1 VRPAAAIAVAFAIAW
16 VAYASAIPP
25 FEGQDEIWHVLYAQ
39 TLAGGELPVQP
50 RGGSGGDMFQPKEG
64 TQPPLYYALA
74 APAFL
79 GTDVETLRRS
89 AIHNPHGSV
98 GGPGVRDN
106 RNLFAHPPGGS
117 EIDTRMWL
125 ARAVS
130 GLFGLGTVLL
140 TWLAA
145 RLVAPGRAEVPLLA
159 AALVGFL
166 PGFLFVSALVS
177 NDAPAAFAG
186 SLGLY
191 LGLRFVHGCGTPR
204 GHLVAGAAVG
214 LAALTKSSA
223 ALVGPLV
230 VLALG
235 ARPAAC
241 LRVAAVA
248 ALVAGWWYA
257 RNLLLYGELTGLRR
271 HLGRDTLWGEIP
283 GPGEIVADLPG
294 LAQSFVGLFGWFSV
308 PMDVAVYWVYAAL
321 FGAGL
326 LGLARRTGR
335 ADASRRGLLLCL
347 AWVALVCAALLLS
360 RLIFKSFH
368 GRLLYPALGGFALLW
383 AVGMP
388 RRGAAHVAAA
398 LALAAVAVPWVYL
411 RPAYAVPP
419 PCAPDTATGRPAVA
433 PVELA
438 AGGADR
444 SDVAP
449 GGLLAVDL
457 CWRVNQA
464 PGRAWSVFAQVVDP
478 SGRVLAQHD
487 GFPGGGADATP
498 WWAPGT
504 LHADRHVLSVAADA
518 PTPSVAELRV
528 GLYDKASGQRMQR
541 IDPTGADTIVLER
554 LRVVHPLPT
563 AATPPATGRWPRFDD
578 GLVVLDVAHSST
590 PDELRGVVLLTT
602 DRPILRSH
610 TLSLQLVDDGGLVAQ
625 DDRLPRGGLYP
636 TDAWRPGEVVP
647 HEFALRAPP
656 ARRRLLLVVYDLPEG
671 ARVPAGGRDH
681 VVLVDQ
687 P

>member
-1 VRPAAAIAVAFAIAW
+1 VRPAAAIAVAFAVVWIA
-16 VAYASAIPP
+16 YTSAIPP
-25 FEGQDEIWHVLYAQ
+25 FEGQDELWHVIYAQ

-50 RGGSGGDMFQPKEG
+50 RGRPGGGMFQQKEG

-117 EIDTRMWL
+117 EIDPRMWL

-130 GLFGLGTVLL
+130 GLFGLGAVLL

-145 RLVAPGRAEVPLLA
+145 RLVAPGRAEVPVLA
-159 AALVGFL
+159 ASLVAFL
-166 PGFLFVSALVS
+166 PGFQFVSALVS
-177 NDAPAAFAG
+177 NDAAAAFAG

-191 LGLRFVHGCGTPR
+191 VALRAVRRCASTR
-204 GHLVAGAAVG
+204 GQLVAGAAVG
-214 LAALTKSSA
+214 LAALTKSSS
-223 ALVGPLV
+223 ALVAPLV
-230 VLALG
+230 LLALG
-235 ARPAAC
+235 VHPAAW
-241 LRVAAVA
+241 LRVGAVA

-257 RNLLLYGELTGLRR
+257 RNLVLYGELTGLRR
-271 HLGRDTLWGEIP
+271 HLDRDTLWGEIP
-283 GPGEIVADLPG
+283 RPGEIVADLPG

-308 PMDVAVYWVYAAL
+308 PMDVGVYWAYAAL
-321 FGAGL
+321 FATGL
-326 LGLARRTGR
+326 FGLAPRLRR
-335 ADASRRGLLLCL
+335 AEVSRSGLLLCL

-388 RRGAAHVAAA
+388 RRGAAYVAGA
-398 LALAAVAVPWVYL
+398 LALAALAVPWAYL
-411 RPAYAVPP
+411 RPAYALPP
-419 PCAPDTATGRPAVA
+419 PCTADVATVRPAAA

-438 AGGADR
+438 ASRAEPWE
-444 SDVAP
+444 VEP
-449 GGLLAVDL
+449 GGVLAVDL
-457 CWRVNQA
+457 CWRAEQV
-464 PGRAWSVFAQVVDP
+464 PSGAWSAFAQLVDP

-487 GFPGGGADATP
+487 GFPGGGVDATP
-498 WWAPGT
+498 WWQPDT
-504 LHADRHVLSVAADA
+504 LHADRHVLDVAADA

-528 GLYDKASGQRMQR
+528 GLYDQASGQRMPR
-541 IDPTGADTIVLER
+541 IDPSGADTIVLGR
-554 LRVVHPLPT
+554 LRVVRPLPT
-563 AATPPATGRWPRFDD
+563 GATAPPSGRWPRFDD
-578 GLVVLDVAHSST
+578 GLVVVDVTHHHTHDGLS
-590 PDELRGVVLLTT
+590 GVLLLAT

-610 TLSLQLVDDGGLVAQ
+610 TLSLQLVDDAGLVAQ

-636 TDAWRPGEVVP
+636 TDAWRPGELVP

-656 ARRRLLLVVYDLPEG
+656 GRRRLLLVVYDLPEG
-671 ARVPAGGRDH
+671 VRVPAGGRDH

-687 P
+687 L